1 MISRMKR
8 KKKMRGI
15 ITKVI
20 CILMMTFLMWIEYVA
35 YMIGMV
41 R

>member
-1 MISRMKR
+1 MIFRMKR

-15 ITKVI
+15 FAKII
-20 CILMMTFLMWIEYVA
+20 CILMMAFMMWIVYVA

>member
-8 KKKMRGI
+8 KRKMRGI
-15 ITKVI
+15 IAKVI
-20 CILMMTFLMWIEYVA
+20 CILMMAFLMWIVYVA